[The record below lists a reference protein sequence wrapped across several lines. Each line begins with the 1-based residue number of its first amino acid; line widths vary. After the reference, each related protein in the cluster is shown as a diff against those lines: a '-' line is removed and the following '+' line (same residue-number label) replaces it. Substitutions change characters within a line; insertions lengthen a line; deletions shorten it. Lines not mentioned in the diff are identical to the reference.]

1 MIKTRCKETTTD
13 SFFGNFLYEQVVPRG
28 HFLVKLKE
36 VIDWQRFTKKL
47 LKYYKGKGKVGQAPY
62 DPTIIL
68 KMLLISF
75 LFSISERQTEE
86 VVNEN
91 LPVKFFVGLI
101 EEQSAV
107 SRLADN

>member
-1 MIKTRCKETTTD
+1 M
-13 SFFGNFLYEQVVPRG
+13 
-28 HFLVKLKE
+28 VKLKE

-62 DPTIIL
+62 NPTIIL

>member
-1 MIKTRCKETTTD
+1 
-13 SFFGNFLYEQVVPRG
+13 
-28 HFLVKLKE
+28 
-36 VIDWQRFTKKL
+36 
-47 LKYYKGKGKVGQAPY
+47 
-62 DPTIIL
+62 
-68 KMLLISF
+68 MLLISF